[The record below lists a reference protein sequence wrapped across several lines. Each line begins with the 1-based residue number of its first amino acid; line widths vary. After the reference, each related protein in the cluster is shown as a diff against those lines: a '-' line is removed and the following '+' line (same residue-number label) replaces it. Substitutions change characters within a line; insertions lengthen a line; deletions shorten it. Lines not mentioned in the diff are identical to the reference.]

1 MSDNKV
7 YLEMKKIFD
16 VAAKKGSINE
26 EEVYFRLLKYDLSA
40 LEIQK
45 FIKKIESHSIK
56 ILKSTE
62 ESEIENEELEFTGFM
77 SVDDHVKMYLKDIG
91 KVPLLTAE
99 EEVELAKKI
108 LEGNAEAKAR
118 LCQANLRLVV
128 SIAKR

>member
-7 YLEMKKIFD
+7 DLEMKKIFD

-77 SVDDHVKMYLKDIG
+77 SVDDPVKMYLKDIERCHF
-91 KVPLLTAE
+91 LQL
-99 EEVELAKKI
+99 KK
-108 LEGNAEAKAR
+108 R
-118 LCQANLRLVV
+118 LSLQRRFWKEMLRLRQDCVRQT
-128 SIAKR
+128 SGL